1 MIRARRAAGA
11 TSALAV
17 VVVLVAGLASATRL
31 PSPGTPGEVATLVA
45 GSHRIET
52 LPSDLV
58 PTLQRVGDDNAA
70 TWGYWKAKDGC
81 TGATQCVYG
90 DTAAIRTVALLGDSH
105 AAMWLPALDWVGL
118 KLGFRWWCSGGPG
131 ARRPTSPSATR
142 LHALGRHGVQRLPV
156 GVAADIEALAPAL
169 VLTADRTTDVAR
181 RERRGHPDRD
191 LAAGPRVDPRQPSCT
206 ARHVAVIGD
215 VTPLSTEIPECLA
228 AYPRAVQQ
236 RCSSPNPNP
245 AMRTELGRG
254 GGGREGRVG
263 ALPQP
268 RAVALHEGLLPRRR
282 EDTRC
287 TTTGSTCQRR
297 TPPTLASSGR
307 TRSSRCWPPEARGS
321 AHRRL
326 EGEPEHVGEVGR
338 VRRGEVPGAVVDD
351 HVADHDRAG
360 RRARPRAPR

>member
-118 KLGFRWWCSGGPG
+118 KLGFRLVVLWRPG
-131 ARRPTSPSATR
+131 CP
-142 LHALGRHGVQRLPV
+142 
-156 GVAADIEALAPAL
+156 AADVTVRNPSTHSVDTGCNAFRSASLQIIEQLAPAL
-169 VLTADRTTDVAR
+169 VLTADRTTDVLGADGEVIPTATWR
-181 RERRGHPDRD
+181 KGLETT
-191 LAAGPRVDPRQPSCT
+191 LAALVHRSL
-206 ARHVAVIGD
+206 HVAVIGD
-215 VTPLSTEIPECLA
+215 VSSLSTEIPECLA
-228 AYPRAVQQ
+228 AHPRAVQ

-245 AMRTELGRG
+245 AKRTELAAEEGAAKDESVPYLNPEPWLCTKVCSPVVGRYAVYYDWQHVSATYAAFLG
-254 GGGREGRVG
+254 VEWED
-263 ALPQP
+263 ALEP
-268 RAVALHEGLLPRRR
+268 LLP
-282 EDTRC
+282 
-287 TTTGSTCQRR
+287 
-297 TPPTLASSGR
+297 A
-307 TRSSRCWPPEARGS
+307 A
-321 AHRRL
+321 
-326 EGEPEHVGEVGR
+326 
-338 VRRGEVPGAVVDD
+338 
-351 HVADHDRAG
+351 
-360 RRARPRAPR
+360 